1 MSNRRQNKLKKNPF
15 VRFLRIVYRA
25 FRIIVR
31 KKPDP
36 RILEERRRAL
46 EALDAQKALEARRVQ
61 EALDAQKALDERRA
75 QEALNA
81 QQELE
86 ARQKELER
94 QHNEQFITVG
104 ELLERVKWQLPQA
117 KAVEVT
123 APPEYDVSLN

>member
-1 MSNRRQNKLKKNPF
+1 MSNRRQNQLKKNPF
-15 VRFLRIVYRA
+15 VRFLRIVYKS
-25 FRIIVR
+25 FKIIFR

-36 RILEERRRAL
+36 RIFEERRRAL
-46 EALDAQKALEARRVQ
+46 QALDAQKALN
-61 EALDAQKALDERRA
+61 ERLA

-94 QHNEQFITVG
+94 QHREQFMTVG
-104 ELLERVKWQLPQA
+104 ELLERVKWQLPKE
-117 KAVEVT
+117 KAVEVS

>member
-1 MSNRRQNKLKKNPF
+1 MSNRRQNQLKKNPF
-15 VRFLRIVYRA
+15 VRFLRIVYKS
-25 FRIIVR
+25 FKIIFK

-36 RILEERRRAL
+36 RIFEERRRAL
-46 EALDAQKALEARRVQ
+46 Q
-61 EALDAQKALDERRA
+61 ALDAQKALDERLAQEALDAQKALNERLA

-94 QHNEQFITVG
+94 QHREQFMTVG
-104 ELLERVKWQLPQA
+104 ELLEKVKWQLPQV
-117 KAVEVT
+117 KAVEVS